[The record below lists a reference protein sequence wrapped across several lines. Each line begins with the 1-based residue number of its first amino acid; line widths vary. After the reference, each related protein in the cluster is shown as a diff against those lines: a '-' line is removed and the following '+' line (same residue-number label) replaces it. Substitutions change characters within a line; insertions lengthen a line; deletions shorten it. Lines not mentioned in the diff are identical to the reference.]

1 MRGQNAGPGGSS
13 TRPQAEVRDG
23 VTGTGH
29 PVQPGP
35 HAHHRGER
43 ATALPE
49 LLERVSN
56 TFLLDWLAGKEG
68 VELVA
73 VGDAVAAVSRAE
85 PELDFVNR
93 VYGVPPSLDIAL
105 APYREAGLRAWIE
118 LPPGHGQLERALLAI
133 GAGRLD
139 DHVVLAGPPVAP
151 EPELDVREADAEL
164 FARTFVRAIGAP
176 HSARA
181 SIERWKARLY
191 VGYVDGT
198 PAGAAALTVR
208 EGVGWLANAGTI
220 PEYRRRGVQ
229 TGLIRRRIRDAAAA
243 GCTLIA
249 AGTSDPTSGRN
260 LDRAGLREVY
270 RKSVWRAPE

>member
-1 MRGQNAGPGGSS
+1 
-13 TRPQAEVRDG
+13 
-23 VTGTGH
+23 
-29 PVQPGP
+29 
-35 HAHHRGER
+35 HRGER

-56 TFLLDWLAGKEG
+56 AFLLDWLAGKEG

-208 EGVGWLANAGTI
+208 LGVGWLANAGTI
-220 PEYRRRGVQ
+220 PE
-229 TGLIRRRIRDAAAA
+229 
-243 GCTLIA
+243 
-249 AGTSDPTSGRN
+249 
-260 LDRAGLREVY
+260 
-270 RKSVWRAPE
+270 